1 MMTRNDCVIKF
12 DTKKSYSALGNM
24 DIRKIEFGGSVMFV
38 VFQGDKYFGIESF
51 LHVSEVEKSSSNKP
65 HVTSTFLRSADSGI

>member
-1 MMTRNDCVIKF
+1 
-12 DTKKSYSALGNM
+12 M

-51 LHVSEVEKSSSNKP
+51 LHVSEVVNKP